1 MAIDPL
7 VPTYDSDVPRKRIVD
22 EVLDLLRYRELI
34 RNLVSR
40 NITARYKRSVLGVL
54 WALMDP
60 ILTMIVMSVVF
71 TALFHRTIPAF
82 PVFLLSGLVAWNF
95 FSQSSLQAMYDL
107 IRGGRL
113 IGRVN
118 LPLSAF
124 TFASVGTGLVNLL
137 LSLIPL
143 LVLMLVFRIPLT
155 PALLFTPVAVIIL
168 TGYPS
173 LESATASIEHDVSA
187 YIRKPFSIEEFR
199 EVLVRIAKKKGLVL
213 RKEDELHI
221 AIGRNIRELRKSR
234 ALTLKQMSRR
244 TNLSVSLLS
253 QIERAESSASV
264 SSLFKVATALD
275 VKITD
280 LFGDY

>member
-1 MAIDPL
+1 MAQLSLLVVDDDKDVCEYLEDFLVHDGYKVKSINDPTL
-7 VPTYDSDVPRKRIVD
+7 AVEELKQSEFHVVI
-22 EVLDLLRYRELI
+22 LDLMMPKLNGI
-34 RNLVSR
+34 
-40 NITARYKRSVLGVL
+40 
-54 WALMDP
+54 D
-60 ILTMIVMSVVF
+60 
-71 TALFHRTIPAF
+71 
-82 PVFLLSGLVAWNF
+82 LLS
-95 FSQSSLQAMYDL
+95 Q
-107 IRGGRL
+107 IRKVDGD
-113 IGRVN
+113 I
-118 LPLSAF
+118 
-124 TFASVGTGLVNLL
+124 
-137 LSLIPL
+137 
-143 LVLMLVFRIPLT
+143 
-155 PALLFTPVAVIIL
+155 AVIIM

-187 YIRKPFSIEEFR
+187 YIKKPFSIDEFR

-221 AIGRNIRELRKSR
+221 TIGRNIRELRKAR
-234 ALTLKQMSRR
+234 TLTLKQMSRR